1 MNPETNCTSCG
12 DNDRNPNPLDSC
24 TRSFLGCDNPC
35 VIAEHNTVQCES
47 LPSRVENFTKNF
59 FGDVVRT
66 EVNGQV
72 VWSLPCGLDVG
83 LPANPRGLD
92 EGLAC
97 YFLRLFNDGIV
108 GLQGEPGAAGQTGA
122 AGHNAYTV
130 TLASF
135 VTPAPGHSVTVQ
147 TLYNPGILNLSY
159 VFVDTSGW
167 YQVTGT
173 TISGLLTLT
182 LLIAAPGSGITP
194 AGKLVVPSGQPG
206 QSIPGPKGAPGGVGA
221 TGGVGAQGATGSS
234 GKQGPAGNSF
244 LTNNGYITGFG
255 GSDFTVPTN
264 GGSFTTVNFGVLNP
278 NPLAGTDFAF
288 VATVP
293 GTYVIL
299 VNFDVVNG
307 GASNAEGVQLRL
319 WNSSTGL
326 ILPGGATLVRP
337 IDIAAE
343 VSGTMASVAVTTL
356 TNNQVIQ
363 VQASCTGNANTMVI
377 QAARSTLTFFQ
388 IQ

>member
-108 GLQGEPGAAGQTGA
+108 GLQGEPGAPGQTGA

-135 VTPAPGHSVTVQ
+135 VNPAPGHTVTVQ
-147 TLYNPGILNLSY
+147 TLYNPGILKESY

-167 YQVTGT
+167 YQVVNT
-173 TISGLLTLT
+173 TISGLLTL
-182 LLIAAPGSGITP
+182 LLLVAAPGSGITP

-206 QSIPGPKGAPGGVGA
+206 QSITGPKGDPGQ
-221 TGGVGAQGATGSS
+221 TGPKGGIGPQGLPGLQGPT
-234 GKQGPAGNSF
+234 GPAGNSF
-244 LTNNGYITGFG
+244 LANNQYINGFG
-255 GSDFTVPTN
+255 GSNFTVPTN
-264 GGSFTTVNFGVLNP
+264 GGNFTTINF
-278 NPLAGTDFAF
+278 GTDFAF
-288 VATVP
+288 TATVP

-299 VNFDVVNG
+299 VNFDVVNSG
-307 GASNAEGVQLRL
+307 GSNAEGVQLRL

-326 ILPGGATLVRP
+326 IIPGGATSVQP
-337 IDIAAE
+337 IDISAE
-343 VSGTMASVAVTTL
+343 VSGTMAAVAVTTI

-363 VQASCTGNANTMVI
+363 VQASCTLNANTMVI
-377 QAARSTLTFFQ
+377 QAARSALTFFQ

>member
-1 MNPETNCTSCG
+1 MPDGNNCTSCEG
-12 DNDRNPNPLDSC
+12 GGNQNPNPLDSC
-24 TRSFLGCDNPC
+24 TRSFLQCDNPC
-35 VIAEHNTVQCES
+35 AIVEHNTIACES

-59 FGDVVRT
+59 FGEVVRT

-108 GLQGEPGAAGQTGA
+108 GLQGEAGANGQMGA

-130 TLASF
+130 TLAGF
-135 VTPAPGHSVTVQ
+135 TTPAQGHSVTVQ
-147 TLYNPGILNLSY
+147 TLYNPGILVGSY

-167 YQVTGT
+167 YQVTAK
-173 TISGLLTLT
+173 TISGLLTLQ
-182 LLIAAPGSGITP
+182 LLIAAPGAGFIS

-206 QSIPGPKGAPGGVGA
+206 ESITGPKGDTGAQGGPGAVGP
-221 TGGVGAQGATGSS
+221 QGATGLQ
-234 GKQGPAGNSF
+234 GATGPAGNSF
-244 LTNNGYITGFG
+244 LANNGYLTGFG
-255 GSDFTVPTN
+255 GSNFTVPTN
-264 GGSFTTVNFGVLNP
+264 AGTFTTINFGS
-278 NPLAGTDFAF
+278 AF
-288 VATVP
+288 QFTATVP
-293 GTYVIL
+293 GTYVII

-319 WNSSTGL
+319 WNSSTGT
-326 ILPGGATLVRP
+326 ILPGGATLVSP
-337 IDIAAE
+337 IDQNAE
-343 VSGTMASVAVTTL
+343 VSGTMMSVAVTTL
-356 TNNQVIQ
+356 TLNQVIQ
-363 VQASCTGNANTMVI
+363 VQASCTLNANSMVI
-377 QAARSTLTFFQ
+377 QAARSSITFFQ